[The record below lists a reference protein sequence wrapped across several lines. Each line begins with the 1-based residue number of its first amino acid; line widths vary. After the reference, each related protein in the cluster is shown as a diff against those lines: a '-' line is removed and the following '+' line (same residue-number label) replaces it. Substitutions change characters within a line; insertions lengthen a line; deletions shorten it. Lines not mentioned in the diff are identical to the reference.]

1 MLISTTSLL
10 GNTESSQIE
19 CSTSSSFGSASVSSG
34 SEAVVISARG
44 QSRSSS
50 GASSAVS
57 DYGAAQAEA
66 CTIVYGGIGTI
77 VPGLFVLLRQGI
89 YYEIGDE
96 QQSKVRNI
104 VIDW

>member
-1 MLISTTSLL
+1 M
-10 GNTESSQIE
+10 
-19 CSTSSSFGSASVSSG
+19 
-34 SEAVVISARG
+34 
-44 QSRSSS
+44 
-50 GASSAVS
+50 
-57 DYGAAQAEA
+57 
-66 CTIVYGGIGTI
+66 GGIGTI